1 MENLIATSRE
11 LVIRVDT
18 NYIRDMH
25 QEIDWNSRLIAILGS
40 RGTGKTTI
48 IKAIIHMLE
57 KDGKTCFLAA
67 PTGRAAKRM
76 ALACGKQAKT
86 IHRLLEIDYK
96 EERILKE
103 LSY

>member
-40 RGTGKTTI
+40 RGTGKTTM
-48 IKAIIHMLE
+48 ML
-57 KDGKTCFLAA
+57 
-67 PTGRAAKRM
+67 
-76 ALACGKQAKT
+76 Q
-86 IHRLLEIDYK
+86 HR
-96 EERILKE
+96 R
-103 LSY
+103 